1 MFGANA
7 PGTAAVLWTPV
18 RVLGRAAE
26 ERRVLAGFAVTAVY
40 AASSLAATALGVLGG
55 VTRAQFPQGSA
66 GEPALP
72 PDLLENLLE
81 ATEVAT
87 LVLAVVSPFV
97 WWIAVSLVMQL
108 VTRFFGGSGPVSAMF
123 AVVGVAGVPLALG
136 SLVQAIA
143 TGMQVA
149 LGVESAAGI
158 VAGVLGGLLALAA
171 FVWHVVLV
179 AIGAALARRIGYGES
194 AGSCAVSCVGCLGL
208 IILVTV
214 VLVGIGILVGATA
227 PQ

>member
-1 MFGANA
+1 LIGGNVLS
-7 PGTAAVLWTPV
+7 TVAVIWAPV
-18 RVLGRAAE
+18 RVLRSAAE
-26 ERRVLAGFAVTAVY
+26 ERTVLAGFVVTAVY
-40 AASSLAATALGVLGG
+40 AALNLVASALAVFGG
-55 VTRAQFPQGSA
+55 VTRAQFQQGGA
-66 GEPALP
+66 NPPGLP
-72 PDLLENLLE
+72 PDLLENLVV

-97 WWIAVSLVMQL
+97 WWIGVSLAMQL
-108 VTRFFGGSGPVSAMF
+108 ATRLFGGSGPLSANL
-123 AVVGVAGVPLALG
+123 AAVGVAGVPLALG
-136 SLVQAIA
+136 SLVQVLA
-143 TGMQVA
+143 TGLQVA
-149 LGVESAAGI
+149 LGVESAAG
-158 VAGVLGGLLALAA
+158 VAAGLLGGLLALAV

-179 AIGAALARRIGYGES
+179 VIGAALARRIGYGEA